1 MACIII
7 INSNSKLNELVIKS
21 FDLSKIYF
29 LNDDKLQ
36 LISFHIHHAVIN
48 ISVGACL
55 NFALVFSRF
64 QSKVVFFPSY
74 FFSQQAK
81 GLDLFVNNMTRV
93 VRMKSLR
100 LMSHV
105 VTVILVNS
113 YHKLVN
119 CQQIFFVDLLL

>member
-64 QSKVVFFPSY
+64 QSKVVFLSQLL
-74 FFSQQAK
+74 FFAAGK
-81 GLDLFVNNMTRV
+81 GIGPFR
-93 VRMKSLR
+93 K
-100 LMSHV
+100 
-105 VTVILVNS
+105 
-113 YHKLVN
+113 
-119 CQQIFFVDLLL
+119 